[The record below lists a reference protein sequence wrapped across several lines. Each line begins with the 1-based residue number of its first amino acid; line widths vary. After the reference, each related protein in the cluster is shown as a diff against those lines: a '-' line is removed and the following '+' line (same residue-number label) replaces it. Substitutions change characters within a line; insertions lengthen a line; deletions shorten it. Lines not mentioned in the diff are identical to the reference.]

1 MADLTTT
8 VSESVTLNGATR
20 GTVNTVTTTGIG
32 DCFERIVTC
41 INGNVTTIA
50 TFGTQPYSSAG
61 AIDVDRAKYIRIT
74 NLDSDAWIEVGIV
87 TTASNYQVLLTP
99 GNSHILAQA
108 EAVVLAEED
117 TDPSFGTLE
126 NLTAIEV
133 QPVGA
138 SFDPQ
143 VEIFIAVASL

>member
-8 VSESVTLNGATR
+8 ITENVVLNNSIR
-20 GTVNTVTTTGIG
+20 GSSNTVTTTGIS
-32 DCFERIVTC
+32 DCLERIVTC

-61 AIDVDRAKYIRIT
+61 ALDVDRAKYIRVT
-74 NLDSDAWIEVGIV
+74 KLDANGWIEVGIV

-99 GNSHILAQA
+99 GNSHILCQA
-108 EAVVLAEED
+108 EAVALAEED

-138 SFDPQ
+138 SYDPR
-143 VEIFIAVASL
+143 VEIFVGVAE

>member
-1 MADLTTT
+1 MADLVVTI
-8 VSESVTLNGATR
+8 SESVNINGALR
-20 GTVNTVTTTGIG
+20 GSSNSLTVTGIE
-32 DCFERIVTC
+32 DTFERVVTC

-61 AIDVDRAKYIRIT
+61 ALDVDRAKYIRVT
-74 NLDSDAWIEVGIV
+74 NLDANGWIEVGIV

-99 GNSHILAQA
+99 GNSHILCQA
-108 EAVVLAEED
+108 EAVALAEED

-133 QPVGA
+133 QPVGV
-138 SFDPQ
+138 SYDPR
-143 VEIFIAVASL
+143 VEIFVAVAE

>member
-1 MADLTTT
+1 MADLTAT
-8 VSESVTLNGATR
+8 VTEAVTLNSSVR
-20 GTVNTVTTTGIG
+20 GSTNSITVADIG
-32 DCFERIVTC
+32 DVLERIVTC

-61 AIDVDRAKYIRIT
+61 ALDVDRAKYIRIT
-74 NLDSDAWIEVGIV
+74 NLDADAWIEVGIV
-87 TTASNYQVLLTP
+87 TTATNYQVLLTP

-108 EAVVLAEED
+108 EAVALAEED

-133 QPVGA
+133 QPVGV

-143 VEIFIAVASL
+143 VEIFVAVASL

>member
-1 MADLTTT
+1 MADLTVT
-8 VSESVTLNGATR
+8 VTENVVLNNSIR
-20 GTVNTVTTTGIG
+20 GSSNTVTTTGIG
-32 DCFERIVTC
+32 DCLERIVTC

-61 AIDVDRAKYIRIT
+61 ALDVDRAKYIRIT
-74 NLDSDAWIEVGIV
+74 NLDANGWIEVGIV

-99 GNSHILAQA
+99 GNSHILCQA
-108 EAVVLAEED
+108 EAVALAEAD
-117 TDPSFGTLE
+117 TDPSFGTME

-138 SFDPQ
+138 SYDPR
-143 VEIFIAVASL
+143 VEIFVAVAE

>member
-8 VSESVTLNGATR
+8 ITENVVLNGSIR
-20 GTVNTVTTTGIG
+20 GSSNTVTTTGIT
-32 DCFERIVTC
+32 DCLERIVTC

-61 AIDVDRAKYIRIT
+61 ALDVDRAKYIRIT
-74 NLDSDAWIEVGIV
+74 NLDANGWIEVGIV

-99 GNSHILAQA
+99 GNSHILCQA
-108 EAVVLAEED
+108 EAVALAEED

-138 SFDPQ
+138 SYDPR
-143 VEIFIAVASL
+143 VEIFVGVAE

>member
-1 MADLTTT
+1 MADLVTTIT
-8 VSESVTLNGATR
+8 ETVTLNGSLR
-20 GTVNTVTTTGIG
+20 GSSNSVTTTGIG
-32 DCFERIVTC
+32 DVFERIVTC

-61 AIDVDRAKYIRIT
+61 AIDVDRAKFIRIT
-74 NLDSDAWIEVGIV
+74 NLDANGWIEVGIV

-99 GNSHILAQA
+99 GNSHILCQA
-108 EAVVLAEED
+108 EAVALAEED

-133 QPVGA
+133 QPVGV
-138 SFDPQ
+138 SYDPR
-143 VEIFIAVASL
+143 VEIFVGVAE

>member
-1 MADLTTT
+1 M
-8 VSESVTLNGATR
+8 
-20 GTVNTVTTTGIG
+20 
-32 DCFERIVTC
+32 
-41 INGNVTTIA
+41 
-50 TFGTQPYSSAG
+50 
-61 AIDVDRAKYIRIT
+61 
-74 NLDSDAWIEVGIV
+74 GIV